1 MRWRITCA
9 AGYIFF
15 ANEHV
20 AIELEVDF
28 SVKANEL
35 LRLID
40 DDAVEPVRIKPLSFN
55 RDEHGI

>member
-1 MRWRITCA
+1 MRWRITRS
-9 AGYIFF
+9 AGYVFF

-40 DDAVEPVRIKPLSFN
+40 DDAVEPVWIKSLSFN